1 VCLETHYRSM
11 KKIVFDFGRVLFHW
25 NPQEHVQREL
35 PQHATDTA
43 RTEHWVGEVFQ
54 SYGGDWGEF
63 DRGTV
68 QAPELAQRIARRT
81 GLPLPAVESLIRNVP
96 PNMPPIAASVE
107 LLARLRRAGHPLYF
121 LSNMPAPYAAY
132 LRREYDFVG
141 WFLDGV
147 FSAEVQHIKPEAAI
161 FHLCTQRFAS
171 APQDLVFLDDHLPNV
186 EMARSLG
193 WNAVHFSTAALAEGE
208 MRAQGWMV

>member
-1 VCLETHYRSM
+1 M

-25 NPQEHVQREL
+25 NPQEHVRREL
-35 PQHATDTA
+35 PGHATDTTT
-43 RTEHWVGEVFQ
+43 TEHWVSEIFQ

-68 QAPELAQRIARRT
+68 TAPDLVQRIAQRT
-81 GLPLPAVESLIRNVP
+81 SLPGAAVDSLVRTVP
-96 PNMPPIAASVE
+96 LHMPPIADSVA

-121 LSNMPAPYAAY
+121 LSNMPAPYAAH
-132 LRREYDFVG
+132 LRREHDFVG

-147 FSAEVQHIKPEAAI
+147 FSAEVQLIKPEAAI
-161 FHLCTQRFAS
+161 FELCSARFAS
-171 APQDLVFLDDHLPNV
+171 EPQDLVFLDDHLPNV

-193 WNAVHFSTAALAEGE
+193 WNGIHFSTAALAEAE
-208 MRAQGWMV
+208 LKKHGWMA